1 MLNQISTVSSWNGE
15 IVYDPLEIEFIRPP
29 IYEVIRVVDGVPLFF
44 VEHCERLYQSM
55 TLLDMEVPFT
65 TEAIYDVINKMVA
78 ETQIMNN
85 NIRIEIGYDF
95 EETLN
100 WVAFWVKSI
109 YPEAQVY
116 AEGVKTVTYQ
126 AERENPHAKVF
137 RRDFIQ
143 TIQHLRDE
151 TGAFEVILLKA
162 NGQVT
167 EGSRS
172 NLFFVK
178 GDTLI
183 SASESDVLQGIT
195 RKKLIEAVN
204 KLSVKLVER
213 AIDQS
218 EIESFDAC
226 FLTGTSIHVLPIQA
240 MDGKHFES
248 SQHPLVNKLKALFE
262 HIVQDD
268 LKHTRGGI

>member
-1 MLNQISTVSSWNGE
+1 MLNQISTVSSLNGE
-15 IVYDPLEIEFIRPP
+15 IFHDPLEIEFIRPP
-29 IYEVIRVVDGVPLFF
+29 IYEVIRVVDGIPLFF

-55 TLLDMEVPFT
+55 ALLGIEVPFT
-65 TEAIYDVINKMVA
+65 TETIHEVIKKMVA

-85 NIRIEIGYDF
+85 NIRIEIGHDCD
-95 EETLN
+95 EKLI

-116 AEGVKTVTYQ
+116 ADGVKTVTHQ

-137 RRDFIQ
+137 RSDFIQ
-143 TIQHLRDE
+143 AIQKLRDE
-151 TGAFEVILLKA
+151 TGAFEVILIKD

-178 GDTLI
+178 DDTLI

-195 RKKLIEAVN
+195 RKKLIEVVN
-204 KLSVKLVER
+204 KMGIKLVER
-213 AIDQS
+213 TIDQS
-218 EIESFDAC
+218 EIETFDAC
-226 FLTGTSIHVLPIQA
+226 FLTGTSIHVLPIQTI
-240 MDGKHFES
+240 DTISFES
-248 SQHPLVNKLKALFE
+248 SQHPMVNKLKAMFE